1 MLSLS
6 LHVPYNFH
14 LSFRFSP
21 AHLDSV
27 ILLQKYIVVVDRHR
41 YLVCVRVGRKE
52 TQRKSKEMIDK

>member
-27 ILLQKYIVVVDRHR
+27 ILLQKYIVVDRHR
-41 YLVCVRVGRKE
+41 YLVCV
-52 TQRKSKEMIDK
+52 